1 LRFEAALP
9 LYGQELSPNISP
21 LEAGLDRFVKLNK
34 QDFIGKDALVEQSE
48 EGLKRKLVGFEMI
61 DRGMPRT
68 GYKVQADGKDI
79 GFVTSGGLAPT
90 LKKNVGLALV
100 RIQYSNLQDEFFIQV
115 RGKSLKAR
123 VISTPFYLKQ

>member
-1 LRFEAALP
+1 
-9 LYGQELSPNISP
+9 
-21 LEAGLDRFVKLNK
+21 
-34 QDFIGKDALVEQSE
+34 
-48 EGLKRKLVGFEMI
+48 MI

-68 GYKVQADGKDI
+68 GYKIQADDKEI

-100 RIQYSNLQDEFFIQV
+100 KIQYSNLGDEFFIQV

-123 VISTPFYLKQ
+123 VISTPFYVKE